1 MKMPEHIEKSAPD
14 RDGLDFDALRKAGIA
29 MLQELCGEKWTD
41 YNLHDPGV
49 TILEQLCYGLTDLAY
64 RSEFA
69 PEDYLAGPF
78 GKIDFTRHALHQ
90 AGDILPSQILTAEDY
105 RKIIYDRIPEI
116 EDVWLARDETEA
128 AACAG
133 LYRISLKIRES
144 IQDELQPDQ
153 QAQLES
159 RVKQQVIA
167 VYHAH
172 RNLGEDL
179 EEVVI
184 VGSRPVFLCGD
195 IQIHSLRDPASIFA
209 DIFFRCAQ
217 QVVSGFR
224 VERYL
229 DARDGGA
236 TLDQMFSGPLT
247 THGRI
252 AATGADRPGATVS
265 MARLIALVQA
275 VDGVTHVQRLA
286 LCDENGQ
293 PVQSDR
299 LDGKVLRLRF
309 PDKPQSTFLR
319 LHFASGAISHYDTPA
334 AGAITGTGSPTNL
347 QEEKAQL
354 MLDDARIALRKTRF
368 EFDTV
373 RNTAQSLEQIVPA
386 PEGVQRPLN
395 DYYSIQHQFPAIY
408 GINRFGVPSSAPLR
422 NKVSARQ
429 LKAYLFL
436 AEQLMANYLQNLQ
449 EIPQVFSLD
458 DLPHTYFSQVLDD
471 AALPHI
477 EALYVDTPQQIGG
490 MLARIVARLDKP
502 EDRRSRLIDVLL
514 AMYGEEF
521 SQKSLRRF
529 NYYEDRHAARWLV
542 DNKLAFL
549 RDIATLSRDRATAFD
564 YTKGS
569 RRDDGSAN
577 LAGVQAKIAILLD
590 LRAPPDAAAPSQ
602 ELLKYRLRLSAAELS
617 ADDYAGAARHLA
629 RLAAQVDDAEDSNQS
644 EPHAHHAAGGAILP
658 ASLLTQGVRLEN
670 YILEQHGETIHVH
683 FQTLDPRL
691 GIVRLGN
698 YPDLA
703 EADRHVQQLR
713 GFICRL
719 NIGSE
724 SFYLVEHLLLRPR
737 NTEGGDGADS
747 AAESTTESV
756 DREFF
761 ASRVSVVFPGWSAR
775 FSDPDFRSLA
785 QETVCRN
792 LPAHLYPEFH
802 WLDFVSMRDFEQ
814 RQRLWLE
821 QLRYYTGHGGRTEHT
836 EHTETAETAESAGP
850 DRLNGAAA
858 SVVKF
863 LQRQRGAFDR
873 TYWV

>member
-1 MKMPEHIEKSAPD
+1 MKTPEHIEKIVPD

-29 MLQELCGEKWTD
+29 MLQELSGEKWTD

-49 TILEQLCYGLTDLAY
+49 TILEQLCYGITDLAY

-78 GKIDFTRHALHQ
+78 GKIDFTRHALHL
-90 AGDILPSQILTAEDY
+90 ADDILPSQVLTASDY

-116 EDVWLARDETEA
+116 EDVWLIREQT

-144 IQDELQPDQ
+144 IQDELKPEE
-153 QAQLES
+153 QARLEA
-159 RVKQQVIA
+159 RVTQQVIE
-167 VYHAH
+167 VYNAH

-179 EEVVI
+179 DEVVI
-184 VGSRPVFLCGD
+184 VGSQPVFLCGD

-217 QVVSGFR
+217 QVISGFR

-229 DARDGGA
+229 DARDGGV
-236 TLDQMFSGPLT
+236 TLDEMFSGPLT
-247 THGRI
+247 VHGRI
-252 AATGADRPGATVS
+252 AATGAERPGATIP

-293 PVQSDR
+293 PVQLDR

-319 LHFASGAISHYDTPA
+319 LHFASGAVGHYDTPMAA
-334 AGAITGTGSPTNL
+334 AGATGAERDRPTNL
-347 QEEKAQL
+347 QEEKAL
-354 MLDDARIALRKTRF
+354 IVLDDARIALRKARF

-373 RNTAQSLEQIVPA
+373 RNTPQSLEQVVPA
-386 PEGVQRPLN
+386 PEGVQRSLR

-408 GINRFGVPSSAPLR
+408 GINRFGVPASAPLK
-422 NKVSARQ
+422 NKVSANQ

-436 AEQLMANYLQNLQ
+436 AEQLMANYLENLHG
-449 EIPQVFSLD
+449 IPQVFSLD
-458 DLPHTYFSQVLDD
+458 DVQHTYFSQVLDD
-471 AALPHI
+471 EALPHI
-477 EALYVDTPQQIGG
+477 ESLYVGTLPQIGS
-490 MLARIVARLDKP
+490 MLSQMVARMDKS

-529 NYYEDRHAARWLV
+529 NYYEDRHSARWLV

-549 RDIATLSRDRATAFD
+549 RHIAGLSRDRATAFD
-564 YTKGS
+564 YTKGK
-569 RRDDGSAN
+569 RRDDDSPN
-577 LAGVQAKIAILLD
+577 LSGVHAKIAILLD
-590 LRAPPDAAAPSQ
+590 LRAPPGGAPLSQ
-602 ELLKYRLRLSAAELS
+602 ELLKYRLRLSAAAGLS
-617 ADDYAGAARHLA
+617 ADHYAGAARHLTQ
-629 RLAAQVDDAEDSNQS
+629 LAAQANEADAGTEPAS
-644 EPHAHHAAGGAILP
+644 EGKPDASAAFHAPGGAILP

-683 FQTLDPRL
+683 FQTHDAQL
-691 GIVRLGN
+691 GVVRLGH

-713 GFICRL
+713 SFICRL

-724 SFYLVEHLLLRPR
+724 GFYLVEHLLLRPR
-737 NTEGGDGADS
+737 DAGADGDE
-747 AAESTTESV
+747 AG
-756 DREFF
+756 DRFDGEFYS
-761 ASRVSVVFPGWSAR
+761 SRISVVFPGWSAR
-775 FSDPDFRSLA
+775 FSDPDFRNLA

-802 WLDFVSMRDFEQ
+802 WLDFISMRDFEQ
-814 RQRLWLE
+814 RHRLWLDR
-821 QLRYYTGHGGRTEHT
+821 LRRH
-836 EHTETAETAESAGP
+836 AETADPE
-850 DRLNGAAA
+850 RLDGAAA

-863 LQRQRGAFDR
+863 LQRQRSALNSA
-873 TYWV
+873 YWV